1 MGAKYQFAIN
11 FNFETFSPFKFRD
24 EYSTKF
30 NWDLS
35 GFVTGFVRILDF
47 SFPGRFLVKYPNNV
61 RGFFSRSFDLVYF
74 LSRVRNVNICAVGKM

>member
-1 MGAKYQFAIN
+1 MWGRNIN
-11 FNFETFSPFKFRD
+11 LPSILISRHFHHSNFVMNILQNLIGICPA
-24 EYSTKF
+24 
-30 NWDLS
+30 
-35 GFVTGFVRILDF
+35 GFVRILDF